1 MEEVPSG
8 AFQHMLGE
16 ETPGTRAGIDC
27 ERKARWGST
36 LVGQVGMLDAG
47 PLDSVA
53 KVRVD
58 TSSVNV
64 LVVAAAVAA
73 VAVDD
78 CRCRGR

>member
-8 AFQHMLGE
+8 AVPHMVGE
-16 ETPGTRAGIDC
+16 ETLGRAGIDYG
-27 ERKARWGST
+27 RRVTSAST

-53 KVRVD
+53 KVKVD

-64 LVVAAAVAA
+64 PVVAAAVAV

-78 CRCRGR
+78 CRCRDR